1 MRYFKC
7 ETEPNNED
15 LKAQHGALVQ
25 KKEKINRRDAVLD
38 KLGWV
43 VFAVAFLGLMIG
55 SQWPISCVT
64 AAAWDVIG
72 RETVILAVIST
83 IVAVV
88 FAVTSEIAVFF
99 CSIALAAL
107 MASPLWGPRESGIRK
122 KEKELRQETLERAC
136 RHLREFYGFQEPCVV
151 TKCYDSSDKRFK
163 DHDICLFV
171 AERELRLTTNLLHG
185 FLDMRRDLGCYAF
198 RPEEIQLSDSRAGE
212 RQAVELRCGE
222 VTFLLGQ
229 RARSFVEKNQLR
241 FRRE

>member
-25 KKEKINRRDAVLD
+25 KKEKINHRDIVLD

-43 VFAVAFLGLMIG
+43 VFAVGFFGLMIG
-55 SQWPISCVT
+55 SQWPISYVT

-72 RETVILAVIST
+72 REMVILAVIST

-88 FAVTSEIAVFF
+88 FVVTSEIAVFF

-107 MASPLWGPRESGIRK
+107 MASPLWGPRNSGIRK
-122 KEKELRQETLERAC
+122 KEKGLRQETLERAC

-163 DHDICLFV
+163 DHDICLFL
-171 AERELRLTTNLLHG
+171 ADGELRLTTNLRHG

-198 RPEEIQLSDSRAGE
+198 AAGEIQLSEDRAGD
-212 RQAVELRCGE
+212 RPAVELKAGE

>member
-15 LKAQHGALVQ
+15 LKAQHGALVRQ
-25 KKEKINRRDAVLD
+25 KEKINHRDVVLD

-43 VFAVAFLGLMIG
+43 VLGVVFLTLFIASQWLTSFATEKVWNIFGDETWLLGL
-55 SQWPISCVT
+55 IS
-64 AAAWDVIG
+64 
-72 RETVILAVIST
+72 ILLCAVF
-83 IVAVV
+83 VAVV
-88 FAVTSEIAVFF
+88 EAVAVVLSLVLGVMIAE
-99 CSIALAAL
+99 
-107 MASPLWGPRESGIRK
+107 PLWMPHDTAVRK
-122 KEKELRQETLERAC
+122 EDKRLRQETLERAC

-163 DHDICLFV
+163 DHDICLFL
-171 AERELRLTTNLLHG
+171 ADGELRLTTNLRHG

-198 RPEEIQLSDSRAGE
+198 GAGEIQLSESRAGE
-212 RQAVELRCGE
+212 RPAVELKAGE

-229 RARSFVEKNQLR
+229 RARAFVEKNQLR